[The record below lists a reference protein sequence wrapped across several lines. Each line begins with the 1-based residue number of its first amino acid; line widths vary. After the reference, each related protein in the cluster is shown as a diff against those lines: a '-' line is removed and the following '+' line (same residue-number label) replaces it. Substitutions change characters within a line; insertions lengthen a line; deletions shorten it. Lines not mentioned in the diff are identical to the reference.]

1 MAPRTLA
8 SLAHSLAVAPNLGG
22 AVGVLGEALAELDRG
37 AYLAFFR
44 YDGRRELLTDRL
56 SPTSVG
62 SARPTQLEVAFD
74 QLPISVRQGVAA
86 GSTFVDVVER
96 AADFARLLGL
106 PPVENATL
114 SLRGLR
120 FDGALGGVLTV
131 VEPKKFFGGRTI
143 EKFLPNAALFDLAFA
158 RFAEMDARREA
169 VVTLE
174 SVTQRIHGE
183 YDRKLGELETK
194 MSSHAPVATDG
205 ADRARVVHLEREASR
220 IEEDARRFQRRAE
233 GLQKQLEAALGQTEQ
248 AHIELHRRNEELR
261 DRERTVYLIDRVLSM
276 DATAPDP
283 RRLADE
289 LLTLVGEDMQA
300 QRVSLMMRAPE
311 PGMLYLAAARGVA
324 RDVRDGYRVAIGS
337 GVAGK
342 VAASR
347 QVILVTDA
355 TQASQ
360 HPLLKD
366 EYFTS
371 GSFICF
377 PLVYREDL
385 IGVVNVANRNQ
396 QGVFTEADVNRVRLL
411 GLIIALVATQAQ
423 LSERLLPVLSST

>member
-1 MAPRTLA
+1 
-8 SLAHSLAVAPNLGG
+8 
-22 AVGVLGEALAELDRG
+22 
-37 AYLAFFR
+37 
-44 YDGRRELLTDRL
+44 
-56 SPTSVG
+56 
-62 SARPTQLEVAFD
+62 
-74 QLPISVRQGVAA
+74 
-86 GSTFVDVVER
+86 
-96 AADFARLLGL
+96 
-106 PPVENATL
+106 
-114 SLRGLR
+114 
-120 FDGALGGVLTV
+120 
-131 VEPKKFFGGRTI
+131 
-143 EKFLPNAALFDLAFA
+143 
-158 RFAEMDARREA
+158 MDARREA

-183 YDRKLGELETK
+183 YDRRLGELEEK
-194 MSSHAPVATDG
+194 MSSQAQVLNDG
-205 ADRARVVHLEREASR
+205 ADRARVVQLERETSR
-220 IEEDARRFQRRAE
+220 IQEDARRFQRRAE
-233 GLQKQLEAALGQTEQ
+233 SLQKQLEAALGQTEQ

-276 DATAPDP
+276 DASAPDP

-385 IGVVNVANRNQ
+385 VGVVNVANRNQ
-396 QGVFTEADVNRVRLL
+396 QGVFTEADVDRVRLL
-411 GLIIALVATQAQ
+411 GLIIALVATQAG
-423 LSERLLPVLSST
+423 LAERLLPELSAT